1 MPHVGVRFHTPGT
14 RCRTIPR
21 TAIAPADRHLDGPAG
36 LERAVHV
43 DAIRD
48 GGLLRAPGATGAA
61 DEGSEALRAPDADA
75 STRDM
80 FHHDSGSAP
89 TVGIPF
95 DHGPCLQHDVF
106 ALELAPSVFQCHRD
120 GPPQR

>member
-21 TAIAPADRHLDGPAG
+21 TAIAPADRQLDGPAG

-48 GGLLRAPGATGAA
+48 GGLLG
-61 DEGSEALRAPDADA
+61 APDAAGAVDE
-75 STRDM
+75 R
-80 FHHDSGSAP
+80 GQK
-89 TVGIPF
+89 G
-95 DHGPCLQHDVF
+95 L
-106 ALELAPSVFQCHRD
+106 
-120 GPPQR
+120 